1 MQGPGTGYQGKTFYL
16 LISAYLIPHIP
27 EPQAPVLYPQAGVT
41 QEGSE
46 VLEDGLIAAKVEK
59 LFFTF
64 LLSHLGHETSFPL
77 PKVST
82 SNLSEHFLHFYS

>member
-1 MQGPGTGYQGKTFYL
+1 LVSDPYL
-16 LISAYLIPHIP
+16 TPHIP

-59 LFFTF
+59 LFFIF
-64 LLSHLGHETSFPL
+64 LL
-77 PKVST
+77 
-82 SNLSEHFLHFYS
+82 

>member
-1 MQGPGTGYQGKTFYL
+1 L
-16 LISAYLIPHIP
+16 LIPVYFIPHIP
-27 EPQAPVLYPQAGVT
+27 EPHAPVLYPQAGVT

-46 VLEDGLIAAKVEK
+46 ALEDGLIAAKVEK
-59 LFFTF
+59 LFFTY

-82 SNLSEHFLHFYS
+82 SNFSEHCLHVYS